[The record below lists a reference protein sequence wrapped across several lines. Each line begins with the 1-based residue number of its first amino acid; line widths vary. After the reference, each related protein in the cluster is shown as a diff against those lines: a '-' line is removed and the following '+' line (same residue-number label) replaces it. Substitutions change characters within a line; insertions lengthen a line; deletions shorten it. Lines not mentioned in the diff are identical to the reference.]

1 MFDLTLAITSV
12 IATFY
17 LNILC
22 FLPSHLCRIRCMLDM
37 FVLLYE
43 PIILLAHLSAS
54 YHLPFLLD
62 QINIVA
68 ESLCTIELPMN
79 LREVSLVSGE
89 GSYWGRQ
96 LCSLHRCPNFTSNY
110 REVNARLA

>member
-22 FLPSHLCRIRCMLDM
+22 FLPRHLCRIWCMLDM

-68 ESLCTIELPMN
+68 ESLYNRAANEPSRSFFGVRRRLLLGPAVMFFAS
-79 LREVSLVSGE
+79 VS
-89 GSYWGRQ
+89 Q
-96 LCSLHRCPNFTSNY
+96 FHI
-110 REVNARLA
+110 

>member
-22 FLPSHLCRIRCMLDM
+22 FLPRHLCRIWCMLDM

-54 YHLPFLLD
+54 YRLPFLLD

-68 ESLCTIELPMN
+68 GSLCTVELATN
-79 LREVSLVSGE
+79 LRYVFSVPGE
-89 GSYWGRQ
+89 GSFWGGQGTKVITNRQ
-96 LCSLHRCPNFTSNY
+96 H
-110 REVNARLA
+110 

>member
-22 FLPSHLCRIRCMLDM
+22 FLPRHLCRIRCMLDM

-79 LREVSLVSGE
+79 LREVSLVAVMFLASVSQFHFE
-89 GSYWGRQ
+89 SALSTR
-96 LCSLHRCPNFTSNY
+96 R
-110 REVNARLA
+110 RL

>member
-22 FLPSHLCRIRCMLDM
+22 FLPRHLCRICCMLDM
-37 FVLLYE
+37 FVLLCE

-68 ESLCTIELPMN
+68 ESLCTVELPGN
-79 LREVSLVSGE
+79 EPSRCFFSA
-89 GSYWGRQ
+89 YWGGHKGHNRQ
-96 LCSLHRCPNFTSNY
+96 C
-110 REVNARLA
+110 